1 MSEHPNSQ
9 QQQGKFVLSQ
19 QNQYLLN
26 HNHNHNHQQ
35 QHRPLIVSKQNS
47 PIRRPLASNANFWPN
62 NNNNNNS
69 NNNNN
74 NNNNVH
80 TTTPTGTLSAGSTAA
95 HRFFDGGSNE
105 DADGLL
111 NDENLKTNVQIVL
124 DNINRNYHALREQI
138 LSNHHN
144 STKNNN
150 NNGSTNHQA
159 TSNTV
164 ALLQRLQSVSQHL
177 KRTITVGQQ
186 QPGAGKMAATSP
198 DSDSNCNPYMPPLSC
213 SIASS
218 QDFSHDYSDYQWF
231 MDYG

>member
-1 MSEHPNSQ
+1 MSEYPNRQ

-26 HNHNHNHQQ
+26 HHHNRNHQ

-62 NNNNNNS
+62 NNNS
-69 NNNNN
+69 SNNNN

-80 TTTPTGTLSAGSTAA
+80 TTTPTGTLPAGPPAA
-95 HRFFDGGSNE
+95 HCFLDGGGNE
-105 DADGLL
+105 GDDSLL

-144 STKNNN
+144 SQNINNN
-150 NNGSTNHQA
+150 NSSTNHQA

-177 KRTITVGQQ
+177 KRTVSVGQQ
-186 QPGAGKMAATSP
+186 QPPGAGKMAATSP
-198 DSDSNCNPYMPPLSC
+198 DSDTNCNPYMLPLSC
-213 SIASS
+213 SVASS